1 MYSEGFV
8 IYRDVT
14 GDIQRMGCTF
24 QPICNIV
31 FMEYQQDWDGDFGAE
46 DADDSNIGNLENGT
60 AFSHTFI
67 VDNIEIVDND
77 SSSVTYCIYFT
88 GKEFTGLL
96 NHVSYS
102 DYGLEE
108 KKNLVQIVKDI
119 LVGFSGNPIDDS
131 FDEIQS
137 GIFLSYVSNGNDTVK
152 TSIEYLM
159 QKQFFYHD
167 GVDNTMKF
175 LLYDFVAGTYGIYQP
190 GVSKVEGM
198 HSVILSMNYS
208 EIEEFISEDEV
219 ELATE
224 SDVKTTDMLYP
235 ISTIRSRSYGLE

>member
-77 SSSVTYCIYFT
+77 RFT
-88 GKEFTGLL
+88 WLASPVRKIVSQVRKIIVDAYLL
-96 NHVSYS
+96 H
-102 DYGLEE
+102 LR
-108 KKNLVQIVKDI
+108 LQI
-119 LVGFSGNPIDDS
+119 LPIAALPFVID
-131 FDEIQS
+131 
-137 GIFLSYVSNGNDTVK
+137 
-152 TSIEYLM
+152 
-159 QKQFFYHD
+159 FF
-167 GVDNTMKF
+167 V
-175 LLYDFVAGTYGIYQP
+175 
-190 GVSKVEGM
+190 
-198 HSVILSMNYS
+198 
-208 EIEEFISEDEV
+208 
-219 ELATE
+219 
-224 SDVKTTDMLYP
+224 
-235 ISTIRSRSYGLE
+235 